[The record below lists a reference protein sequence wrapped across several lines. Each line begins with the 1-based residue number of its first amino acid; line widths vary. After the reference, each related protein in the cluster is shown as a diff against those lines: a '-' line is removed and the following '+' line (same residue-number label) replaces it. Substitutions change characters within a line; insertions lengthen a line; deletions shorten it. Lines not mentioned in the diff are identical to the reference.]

1 MRIYSHLSRSTF
13 ISTLSTFIVI
23 ALMTIMAL
31 PAQADRRAQLV
42 LAGPPA
48 AVSFPLIHMA
58 ESGMLADLAET
69 VKFVS
74 WRDPDQ
80 LRVLALNNEADVLA
94 MPTNVAANLYNRGA
108 DLELINVST
117 WGILWLVSRSDKLTT
132 LADLK
137 GEEIAIPFR
146 ADMPDLLFGLISEAQ
161 GLNPREDFKLRY
173 VATPMDAMQLL
184 IARRIDHALL
194 AEPAVSMA
202 LRRTQSFPISIIA
215 PELHRSVDLQAEWGC
230 VLDRSPRIPQAGIVA
245 MGTIRHDPELMM
257 RIQDA
262 YRDSLLWCQANA
274 LECGELVA
282 KHIDMLSAE
291 AVSDAIAVSPL
302 EAVPAA
308 DARGE
313 LEFLFT
319 ELMQRNPAVI
329 GGHMPDSGFYGNDTP

>member
-1 MRIYSHLSRSTF
+1 MKMMIQIL
-13 ISTLSTFIVI
+13 VA
-23 ALMTIMAL
+23 ALMAFTVLSVHAERKPHLI
-31 PAQADRRAQLV
+31 
-42 LAGPPA
+42 LAGPLA
-48 AVSFPLIHMA
+48 AVSFPLIHMV
-58 ESGMLADLAET
+58 ESGALADLAET
-69 VKFVS
+69 VEFVS

-80 LRVLALNNEADVLA
+80 LRVLALKNKADVIA
-94 MPTNVAANLYNRGA
+94 MPTNVAANLYNRGT

-117 WGILWLVSRSDKLTT
+117 WGILWLVSRSDKLET

-161 GLNPREDFKLRY
+161 GLDPRRDFKLRY

-202 LRRTQSFPISIIA
+202 LRRTQSFPISVIA
-215 PELHRSVDLQAEWGC
+215 PELHRSIDLQAEWGR
-230 VLDRSPRIPQAGIVA
+230 VLERAPRIPQAGIVA
-245 MGTIRHDPELMM
+245 MGTIRHDPDLIA
-257 RIQDA
+257 RIHDA
-262 YRDSLLWCQANA
+262 YRKSLAWCQANA
-274 LECGELVA
+274 IECGRLVA
-282 KHIDMLSAE
+282 AYTDMLSAE

-308 DARGE
+308 AARNE

-319 ELMQRNPAVI
+319 TLMHRNPAVI
-329 GGHMPDSGFYGNDTP
+329 GGRMPDDDFYGHGLP